1 MSESGTDGALA
12 IKYENVDWRNMN
24 ALIFI
29 VMSIAY
35 TGISAMIVK
44 LQAAHWDDIR
54 KSKSNMV

>member
-1 MSESGTDGALA
+1 MHECSDAIFRNVTMPESGTDGALA
-12 IKYENVDWRNMN
+12 IKYENVEWRNMN

-44 LQAAHWDDIR
+44 L
-54 KSKSNMV
+54 